1 MAEASSLA
9 ALASRFIE
17 TESVPWIE
25 TGPGNKMKV
34 IYHDRS
40 TGMLTILARL
50 EPGAGIP
57 AHVHEDLE
65 QTFVIEG
72 SLLDDEGECTAGN
85 FVIRAKGAATR
96 RRRPRAAP
104 CLSFSLSRRRGCRRC
119 CSSTSPPDLA
129 AVARM
134 SAAAHRSCF
143 GGQSSPARLA

>member
-1 MAEASSLA
+1 MIMAEASSLA

-17 TESVPWIE
+17 TDSVPWIE
-25 TGPGNKMKV
+25 TGTGNKMKI
-34 IYHDRS
+34 IYHDPS

-85 FVIRAKGAATR
+85 FVIRAKGSRHAPTAPKGCTMLVFFLKPTAA
-96 RRRPRAAP
+96 
-104 CLSFSLSRRRGCRRC
+104 LQKLLLKH
-119 CSSTSPPDLA
+119 CS
-129 AVARM
+129 
-134 SAAAHRSCF
+134 
-143 GGQSSPARLA
+143 G